1 MQQTPFICRSCLSNI
16 RRQADPLQLRLPF
29 RPRPLVRTASSL
41 APALSSD
48 SHATGPEQFL
58 APSSQTNPSTESGRN
73 ERTFSKRSIPL
84 SVWSEEWPHE
94 ERVLRKNVS
103 RSEFH
108 TRVRQLQLWKYKF
121 RKIWAKRDW
130 ERKRKDRYREIA
142 LKNGAPEVLIIQD
155 LLCQRDVDHMRQAWQ
170 LIPTETRSKLWGS
183 VMLNSLH
190 WWPDQAPDIFRAIFE
205 QNGTNF
211 YAAVDCFTYM
221 ADYIQKLEEPKQ
233 AEYGRAVAEALL
245 HCYNNTS
252 RRYICLGQNTL
263 YHILRR
269 ATTDQVYELLM
280 TMKKYRQRLHAY
292 TKQQFV
298 WHLAKE
304 PKYKPAAV
312 ELLCEMIREGELD
325 VNGLH
330 CAALATA
337 VLSFPVITRASKAAS
352 KEDDDSLPT
361 LRSQLNQEILEVG
374 LQPNIIHYT
383 TIVRNLC
390 DNNELR
396 TAWQVFDLMTSQ
408 GVQPDLRFYSQLLYG
423 ATLANDHR
431 SFRRILEL
439 LPEEASQDPVIING
453 ILTFIHITTVWE
465 LRKRRMKPPVAV
477 PSFEYMFKTYSKLFD
492 LGPLQ
497 ALLNIDLQN
506 YTAEIHQRELDGMA
520 PSWAGWQ
527 SMRSLRNMLDLV
539 PELEPHAR
547 LQPGNDTL
555 NIMVTSFI
563 RNFSQPYSLIEF
575 YSNFRTRLK
584 NGDPTILGFVA
595 TKGTII
601 HDVVIKA
608 ILEWQ
613 GHNMARVALDI
624 VSDMLKDAAASR
636 ALFDADPSSPDAEPR
651 HPTPSIYTWST
662 LLHGFM
668 HRREHREQGD
678 RIFKM
683 MRDHGV
689 QPNRVTWNTLI
700 AGHARLQTVGKTASA
715 LQRMEAAGYKPD
727 RFTLRAF
734 GYLLNREGALQ
745 MMQRLDE
752 KKKRRQAAFAAKLA
766 AAEAAGA
773 DENDNSYSAEEMA
786 KVPEWIAAQDE
797 YRIMEEQLRDISQ
810 SVVVGNEEGGG
821 EEGREMGE
829 AAEEEEGGEEK
840 TAAGEIEGL
849 EAYRAR
855 NVGSA

>member
-1 MQQTPFICRSCLSNI
+1 MQQTPFVCRSCLSNI
-16 RRQADPLQLRLPF
+16 RRQADPLQLRLPL
-29 RPRPLVRTASSL
+29 RPRPLVRPASSL
-41 APALSSD
+41 APSPHAQPSSH
-48 SHATGPEQFL
+48 SHATGPEQFPV
-58 APSSQTNPSTESGRN
+58 PSSQTKSSTKPGRN
-73 ERTFSKRSIPL
+73 ERTFSKQSIPL
-84 SVWSEEWPHE
+84 NKWPHE
-94 ERVLRKNVS
+94 ERVLRIDVS
-103 RSEFH
+103 QSEYRS
-108 TRVRQLQLWKYKF
+108 RLRDLQRWKYKF
-121 RKIWAKRDW
+121 SKIWAKRDW
-130 ERKRKDRYREIA
+130 EKKRKDRYREIA
-142 LKNGAPEVLIIQD
+142 LKAGCPEILIIQD
-155 LLCQRDVDHMRQAWQ
+155 LLCQRDVNHMRQAWQ
-170 LIPTETRSKLWGS
+170 LIPEESRPKLWRP
-183 VMLNSLH
+183 VMLNCLH
-190 WWPDQAPDIFRAIFE
+190 WWPEQAPDMFRAIFE
-205 QNGTNF
+205 ENGANF
-211 YAAVDCFTYM
+211 YAAVDCFRYM
-221 ADYIQKLEEPKQ
+221 ADYLRRLEEPKQ

-245 HCYNNTS
+245 HCYHTTS
-252 RRYICLGQNTL
+252 YRYICLRQNTI

-269 ATTDQVYELLM
+269 ATTDQVHELLM
-280 TMKKYRQRLHAY
+280 TMKKYRQPLHAY
-292 TKQQFV
+292 TKQHFV
-298 WHLAKE
+298 WHLAKK
-304 PKYKPAAV
+304 PKYKPAAAD
-312 ELLCEMIREGELD
+312 LLCEMIREGQLD

-337 VLSFPVITRASKAAS
+337 VLSFPVIRRASTAAS

-361 LRSQLNQEILEVG
+361 LRSQLNQQLLEVG

-390 DNNELR
+390 DNNELG
-396 TAWQVFDLMTSQ
+396 TAWLVYDLMTSQ
-408 GVQPDLRFYSQLLYG
+408 GVQPDLRFFSQLLHG

-431 SFRRILEL
+431 SFRRLLEL
-439 LPEEASQDPVIING
+439 LPGEASQDPVIING
-453 ILTFIHITTVWE
+453 ILTFIHTTTIWE

-506 YTAEIHQRELDGMA
+506 YTAEIQQRELDVMA

-527 SMRSLRNMLDLV
+527 SMRSLRGILDLV
-539 PELEPHAR
+539 PGLEPQAR

-555 NIMVTSFI
+555 NIMVASFI

-575 YSNFRTRLK
+575 YSNFRARLK
-584 NGDPTILGFVA
+584 NGDPTILAFVA

-601 HDVVIKA
+601 HDAVIKA

-636 ALFDADPSSPDAEPR
+636 ALFDADPSIPDAEPR
-651 HPTPSIYTWST
+651 HPAPSVYTWSI

-715 LQRMEAAGYKPD
+715 LQRMEAAGYRPD

-752 KKKRRQAAFAAKLA
+752 KKKRRQAAFVAKLA
-766 AAEAAGA
+766 EAA
-773 DENDNSYSAEEMA
+773 DENDNYSSEEMS

-810 SVVVGNEEGGG
+810 SVVVEDG
-821 EEGREMGE
+821 EEGREVDE
-829 AAEEEEGGEEK
+829 AAEEEEGEE
-840 TAAGEIEGL
+840 TVGGIEGL

-855 NVGSA
+855 NIAGA